1 MALAISGE
9 ERTVIVNLQPV
20 FMSALYFEM
29 RAQEFCMQAH
39 SFVTPAVDMHSIP
52 HHRQKKPTKNCLT
65 VSVIKNLKD
74 I

>member
-29 RAQEFCMQAH
+29 RAQEFCTQAH
-39 SFVTPAVDMHSIP
+39 SFVTPA
-52 HHRQKKPTKNCLT
+52 HRQKKTTKNCLT